1 MLTRQTLPHSL
12 VLATVAGLLLSGCA
26 SEQPAPAPVEE
37 DTESIAQVEEPG
49 GQEQETSVAEGPESS
64 PPVNAY
70 SLDDVAAHNTLD
82 DCWIAVDGVVYDVS
96 GFGPSHPGG
105 ASRIEQICGTD
116 ATEAFR
122 GQHGTSGAPNSTLAG
137 FEIGMLE

>member
-1 MLTRQTLPHSL
+1 MTTLSSPKMLLTLG
-12 VLATVAGLLLSGCA
+12 LAGMFALTGCQA
-26 SEQPAPAPVEE
+26 SADAPPATPVQSEPVEQSQPAVEGTNE
-37 DTESIAQVEEPG
+37 AEIAEQDAVE
-49 GQEQETSVAEGPESS
+49 TF
-64 PPVNAY
+64 
-70 SLDDVAAHNTLD
+70 SLDDVAQHSTLD

-116 ATEAFR
+116 ATDAFR

-137 FEIGMLE
+137 FEIGVLG